1 LGTGKRKMITLS
13 RFILMAT
20 VLLASFGY
28 VNAQTQTLTA
38 SQHWDVVNSLKIVRE
53 RTAYVR
59 NLTDEQK
66 AEFLIEHVNRK
77 LKSMVLNDVQRQALI
92 DYRDSITV
100 EFVTELE
107 KSPDGKS
114 KNPAVIRAMSAMER
128 AGKVIKQM
136 YEIICLFGDR
146 ETLDDPNPPKG
157 C

>member
-1 LGTGKRKMITLS
+1 MKIPPK
-13 RFILMAT
+13 FILIAAI
-20 VLLASFGY
+20 LLATFGN
-28 VNAQTQTLTA
+28 VKAQTQTLTA
-38 SQHWDVVNSLKIVRE
+38 SQHWDVVNSLKLVRE
-53 RTAYVR
+53 RTVYVR
-59 NLTDEQK
+59 NLTDQQK
-66 AEFLIEHVNRK
+66 TEFLIEHVNRK

-100 EFVTELE
+100 EFVTELD

-114 KNPAVIRAMSAMER
+114 GNPAVIRAMSAMQG

>member
-1 LGTGKRKMITLS
+1 MKILPK
-13 RFILMAT
+13 FILMAA
-20 VLLASFGY
+20 VLFAMFGN
-28 VNAQTQTLTA
+28 VNAQTETLTA
-38 SQHWDVVNSLKIVRE
+38 SQHWDVVNSIKTVAE
-53 RTAYVR
+53 RKAYVR
-59 NLTDEQK
+59 NLTDEQI

-77 LKSMVLNDVQRQALI
+77 LKSMVLTDVQRQALI

-100 EFVTELE
+100 EFVTELH
-107 KSPDGKS
+107 KSSGGKS
-114 KNPAVIRAMSAMER
+114 KHPAVIRVMSAMER

>member
-1 LGTGKRKMITLS
+1 MKIPPK
-13 RFILMAT
+13 FILIAAI
-20 VLLASFGY
+20 LLAIFGN
-28 VNAQTQTLTA
+28 VKAQTQTLTA
-38 SQHWDVVNSLKIVRE
+38 SQHWDVVNSLKLVRE
-53 RTAYVR
+53 RTVYVR
-59 NLTDEQK
+59 NLTDQQK
-66 AEFLIEHVNRK
+66 TEFLIEHVNRK

-100 EFVTELE
+100 EFVTELD

-114 KNPAVIRAMSAMER
+114 GNPAVIRAMSAMQG